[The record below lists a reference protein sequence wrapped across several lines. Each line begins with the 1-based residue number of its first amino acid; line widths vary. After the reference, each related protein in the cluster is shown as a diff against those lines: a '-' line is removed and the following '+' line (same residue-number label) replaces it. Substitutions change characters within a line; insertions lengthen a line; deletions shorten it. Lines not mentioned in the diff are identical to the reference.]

1 MNKNKFIFEPST
13 SEVINKFL
21 IKSGYG
27 TIDCNHT
34 RVYSDIKNSSENYD
48 QTNSRPI
55 LKSEFVYLPNF
66 PSKVITYDEMVAF
79 GKDKYYW
86 DALNQKLYKFKVQ
99 GSVRPFV
106 AQSQVIIGCETTPS
120 AGGVD
125 VTNEFSKTR
134 GIWNEVIL
142 DHAISSYITIK
153 GHPSQYAPLPYLEN
167 TYYYDVVHNKY
178 YVFISNYTININNW
192 YYDKTIENSTI
203 LRYVYDAAAWTTVNN
218 ALVLDG
224 DPNELI
230 TVTEENV
237 DEIDKTICYCD
248 KDTDILYYF
257 DYGQYFERILYS
269 GIVYE
274 RPLEFYRKLQDVF
287 LDISSTK
294 KVLNKDIYYVHGHPR
309 KVKNPKENRYYF
321 DSKNQRYYEYTEANN
336 SWAEVK
342 QENLLVPQ
350 TYFPHTN
357 GDISRQVTLAYYDI
371 IDCYTKKEVDR
382 LMPVIPGYISAFE
395 NDIGYI
401 YQHQD
406 ISGKQDKLTQDELNT
421 LNSGVTYSKVRSWDN
436 QVSLADNKQDALT
449 AEQLAALDSGITPAL
464 VAYYDSI
471 NDLINTK
478 ANKSITLRG
487 YNINDAY
494 TTNELE
500 TCLKSLTTQL
510 NNA

>member
-203 LRYVYDAAAWTTVNN
+203 LR
-218 ALVLDG
+218 
-224 DPNELI
+224 
-230 TVTEENV
+230 
-237 DEIDKTICYCD
+237 
-248 KDTDILYYF
+248 
-257 DYGQYFERILYS
+257 
-269 GIVYE
+269 
-274 RPLEFYRKLQDVF
+274 
-287 LDISSTK
+287 
-294 KVLNKDIYYVHGHPR
+294 
-309 KVKNPKENRYYF
+309 
-321 DSKNQRYYEYTEANN
+321 
-336 SWAEVK
+336 
-342 QENLLVPQ
+342 
-350 TYFPHTN
+350 
-357 GDISRQVTLAYYDI
+357 
-371 IDCYTKKEVDR
+371 
-382 LMPVIPGYISAFE
+382 
-395 NDIGYI
+395 
-401 YQHQD
+401 
-406 ISGKQDKLTQDELNT
+406 
-421 LNSGVTYSKVRSWDN
+421 
-436 QVSLADNKQDALT
+436 
-449 AEQLAALDSGITPAL
+449 
-464 VAYYDSI
+464 
-471 NDLINTK
+471 
-478 ANKSITLRG
+478 
-487 YNINDAY
+487 
-494 TTNELE
+494 
-500 TCLKSLTTQL
+500 
-510 NNA
+510 